1 MSITSAIMDFD
12 TDVLSSDFL
21 FTSVDIQNGRLVVI
35 VVEDVVHVIVD

>member
-12 TDVLSSDFL
+12 TDVLPSDLL